1 MENVVKTFEVKY
13 GETVQCGRSIDRSAV
28 IAMTE
33 IQWKT
38 DIRKISSSN
47 QTWLGNP
54 HKSMEVLMIPGKL
67 WENQHHNPLKMSC

>member
-38 DIRKISSSN
+38 AIRKISSSN

-54 HKSMEVLMIPGKL
+54 HKSMEVLMNYGKI
-67 WENQHHNPLKMSC
+67 NTTTH